1 MVVAV
6 GLLGAQMEMC
16 KTRNGGFTEGMGAR
30 HDRGRGGAAA
40 LKSGQVGPLDLPG
53 TETDGCCQR
62 GRTHWEECGG
72 LGEVEGEKRTRPQ
85 TQAADSD
92 WILKLQEASKWAEL
106 S

>member
-40 LKSGQVGPLDLPG
+40 LKSGQVGPLDLPNRQ
-53 TETDGCCQR
+53 THTQR
-62 GRTHWEECGG
+62 GENR
-72 LGEVEGEKRTRPQ
+72 GEVGGRR
-85 TQAADSD
+85 SNHR
-92 WILKLQEASKWAEL
+92 LKAQR
-106 S
+106 